1 MFTVTMALV
10 GGEVG
15 QPVEHR
21 RKGGLRRGLR
31 IGGAVLRAFP
41 WRGKAVRIEAREQ
54 MIGSSCPPDR
64 TENVRGDI
72 LTQSYQQAFA
82 RHAPLS
88 DQLALMIDLLDPAMD
103 RAVEGE
109 RGQAADR
116 ELLRMIR

>member
-1 MFTVTMALV
+1 MFTVTMGLV
-10 GGEVG
+10 GGEIG

-21 RKGGLRRGLR
+21 REGGLGGGLG

-54 MIGSSCPPDR
+54 PH
-64 TENVRGDI
+64 
-72 LTQSYQQAFA
+72 QQALA

-88 DQLALMIDLLDPAMD
+88 DQLALMIDLLDPAVD
-103 RAVEGE
+103 GAIEGE